1 MTNEKICALTATDRP
16 RSDPS
21 QVFGTGQRNIRHGP
35 LLVLAE
41 SHLHWLRDSFLR
53 NHFSLHSR
61 SLAMLHVLYRLDIVA
76 SCLLTRHNP

>member
-1 MTNEKICALTATDRP
+1 MANETIHALTVTDLP
-16 RSDPS
+16 RSDSS
-21 QVFGTGQRNIRHGP
+21 QVLGTGQRNIRHGP

-53 NHFSLHSR
+53 HHLSLHSR
-61 SLAMLHVLYRLDIVA
+61 AFAMLRVLYWLDIVA